1 MNDKKNTPHIL
12 VDLIDNREE
21 VSDGEVGNAT
31 RANVAVHGTIN
42 DVAAMLVQ
50 LGNALN
56 NMNMPKKLA
65 LASLLAGLNYKL
77 GEEVDI
83 DPEKFVV
90 DIVALLLDL

>member
-12 VDLIDNREE
+12 VDLIGNSEE
-21 VSDGEVGNAT
+21 VRDGEVGNAT

-65 LASLLAGLNYKL
+65 LASLLAGLNHKP
-77 GEEVDI
+77 GEEVDV
-83 DPEKFVV
+83 DPERFVV

>member
-1 MNDKKNTPHIL
+1 MTKKNTPHIL
-12 VDLIDNREE
+12 VDLIGNSEE
-21 VSDGEVGNAT
+21 VRDGEVGNAT

-65 LASLLAGLNYKL
+65 LASLLAGLNHKP
-77 GEEVDI
+77 GEEVDV
-83 DPEKFVV
+83 DPERFVA